1 MKRGLLQITGYGMIC
16 CSPLMGKTGNR
27 RMKDRKQFWK
37 GIAAGFIITL
47 VLVEGAMLGRS
58 LLTGMEE
65 KNREESGQLNLT
77 GSEVEGKLEEI
88 QTLMEAYYLDDID
101 SEQVENYLYKGA
113 VAGLGDIY
121 AAYYTEE
128 EYQSMI
134 DSTNGSYYGIGVE
147 ISQNMT
153 TGIIT
158 ISRIFE
164 GSPAEEAGLLPGDVI
179 YRIAGEEVTG
189 EDLNKVVALI
199 KGEEYTTVT
208 VEVARD
214 GESGYLEFEVE
225 RRTIEVPTVESEM
238 LEDQIGYIA
247 ITSFDDVTTDQFIT
261 ALDTLESQ
269 GMEALVV
276 DLRNNGGGLVSSVC
290 AILDRLLPEGLIVYT
305 EDKYGNREEEYSDAE
320 HYFDKPLAV
329 LVNGNSASA
338 SEIFAGAIK
347 DYGIGTLVGTTTYG
361 KGIVQKIYPLS
372 DGTAVKLTVSKYY
385 TPKGNNIHGTGIEP
399 DVTVELDEDL
409 RYEVE
414 VPKEEDNQLQ
424 AAIKALK

>member
-1 MKRGLLQITGYGMIC
+1 
-16 CSPLMGKTGNR
+16 
-27 RMKDRKQFWK
+27 MKDKKQFVK
-37 GIAAGFIITL
+37 GLAVGVVVTL
-47 VLVEGAMLGRS
+47 ALVEV
-58 LLTGMEE
+58 LLFGQNVLSDIDDR
-65 KNREESGQLNLT
+65 NREESGTLNLT
-77 GSEVEGKLEEI
+77 SSSVEGKLDEI
-88 QTLMEAYYLDDID
+88 QTLMETYYLEDID
-101 SEQVENYLYKGA
+101 TEQVEDFLYKGA

-158 ISRIFE
+158 ISRVFE

-179 YRIAGEEVTG
+179 YMIGDTEVTG
-189 EDLNKVVALI
+189 EDLNKVVSLI
-199 KGEEYTTVT
+199 KGEEFTTTTVT
-208 VEVARD
+208 VARE
-214 GESGYLEFEVE
+214 GEKDYLEVEVE

-238 LEDQIGYIA
+238 LDGNIGYIA
-247 ITSFDDVTTDQFIT
+247 ITSFDDVTTEQFLT

-269 GMEALVV
+269 GMEKLIV

-320 HYFDKPLAV
+320 NYFDKPLAV

-385 TPKGNNIHGTGIEP
+385 TPNGNNIHGIGIEP
-399 DVTVELDEDL
+399 DVVVELDESL
-409 RYEVE
+409 ENQVT
-414 VPKEEDNQLQ
+414 VSKEEDNQLQ
-424 AAIKALK
+424 AAIEALEGN

>member
-1 MKRGLLQITGYGMIC
+1 
-16 CSPLMGKTGNR
+16 
-27 RMKDRKQFWK
+27 MKDRKQFWK

-153 TGIIT
+153 TGVIT

-164 GSPAEEAGLLPGDVI
+164 GSPAEEAGLLPGDVV
-179 YRIAGEEVTG
+179 YRIAGREVTG

-214 GESGYLEFEVE
+214 GEDDYLEFEVE
-225 RRTIEVPTVESEM
+225 RRTIEVPTVEFEM

-385 TPKGNNIHGTGIEP
+385 TPNGNNIHGTGIEP
-399 DVTVELDEDL
+399 DVVVELDEDL

>member
-1 MKRGLLQITGYGMIC
+1 
-16 CSPLMGKTGNR
+16 MGKTGNR

-153 TGIIT
+153 TGVIT

-164 GSPAEEAGLLPGDVI
+164 GSPAEEAGLLPGDVV
-179 YRIAGEEVTG
+179 YRIAGREVTG

-214 GESGYLEFEVE
+214 GEDDYLEFEVE
-225 RRTIEVPTVESEM
+225 RRTIEVPTVEFEM

>member
-1 MKRGLLQITGYGMIC
+1 
-16 CSPLMGKTGNR
+16 
-27 RMKDRKQFWK
+27 MKDKKQFVK
-37 GIAAGFIITL
+37 GIIAGVVIALIL
-47 VLVEGAMLGRS
+47 AEGAMLGRNFLES
-58 LLTGMEE
+58 REDSA
-65 KNREESGQLNLT
+65 KEESGQLNLT
-77 GSEVEGKLEEI
+77 GSSVETKLEEI
-88 QTLMEAYYLDDID
+88 QALMETYYLEEID
-101 SEQVENYLYKGA
+101 AEQVEDYLYKGA

-179 YRIAGEEVTG
+179 YRIAGQEVTG

-199 KGEEYTTVT
+199 KGEEYTTVA

-214 GESGYLEFEVE
+214 GEDDYLEFEVE

-238 LEDQIGYIA
+238 LENQIGYIA
-247 ITSFDDVTTDQFIT
+247 ITSFDDVTTDQFMT

>member
-1 MKRGLLQITGYGMIC
+1 
-16 CSPLMGKTGNR
+16 
-27 RMKDRKQFWK
+27 MKDKKQFLT
-37 GIAAGFIITL
+37 GIAAGFVITM
-47 VLVEGAMLGRS
+47 VLVEAVMFGQNVLAD
-58 LLTGMEE
+58 MES
-65 KNREESGQLNLT
+65 ESRKENGQLDLT
-77 GSEVEGKLEEI
+77 GSGVEAKLEEI
-88 QTLMEAYYLDDID
+88 QALMETYYLEEID
-101 SEQVENYLYKGA
+101 TEQVEDYLYKGA

-128 EYQSMI
+128 EYQSLI

-147 ISQNMT
+147 ISQNMS

-179 YRIAGEEVTG
+179 YKIAGQEVTG
-189 EDLNKVVALI
+189 EDLNKVVSLI
-199 KGEEYTTVT
+199 KGEEYTTVS

-214 GESGYLEFEVE
+214 GQSGYLEFEVE

-238 LEDQIGYIA
+238 LEDNIGYIA
-247 ITSFDDVTTDQFIT
+247 ITSFDDVTTEQFMT

-269 GMEALVV
+269 GMEALIV

-305 EDKYGNREEEYSDAE
+305 EDKYGNREEEFSDAE
-320 HYFDKPLAV
+320 NYFDKPMAV

-385 TPKGNNIHGTGIEP
+385 TPNGNNIHGTGIEP
-399 DVTVELDEDL
+399 DVTVELSEDL
-409 RYEVE
+409 MYEVE
-414 VPKEEDNQLQ
+414 VPKEEDTQLQ
-424 AAIKALK
+424 AAIEALK

>member
-1 MKRGLLQITGYGMIC
+1 
-16 CSPLMGKTGNR
+16 
-27 RMKDRKQFWK
+27 MKDKKQFLT
-37 GIAAGFIITL
+37 GIAAGFVITM
-47 VLVEGAMLGRS
+47 VLVEAVMFGQNVLAD
-58 LLTGMEE
+58 MES
-65 KNREESGQLNLT
+65 ESRKENGQLDLT
-77 GSEVEGKLEEI
+77 GSDVEAKLEEI
-88 QTLMEAYYLDDID
+88 QALMETYYLEEID
-101 SEQVENYLYKGA
+101 TEQVEDYLYKGA

-128 EYQSMI
+128 EYQSLI

-147 ISQNMT
+147 ISQNMS

-179 YRIAGEEVTG
+179 YKIAGQEVTG
-189 EDLNKVVALI
+189 EDLNKVVSLI
-199 KGEEYTTVT
+199 KGEEYTTVS

-214 GESGYLEFEVE
+214 GQSGYLEFEVE

-238 LEDQIGYIA
+238 LEDNIGYIA
-247 ITSFDDVTTDQFIT
+247 ITSFDDVTTEQFMT

-269 GMEALVV
+269 GMEALIV

-305 EDKYGNREEEYSDAE
+305 EDKYGNREEEFSDAE
-320 HYFDKPLAV
+320 NYFDKPMAV

-385 TPKGNNIHGTGIEP
+385 TPNGNNIHGTGIEP
-399 DVTVELDEDL
+399 DVTVELSEDL
-409 RYEVE
+409 MYEVE

-424 AAIKALK
+424 AAIEALK

>member
-1 MKRGLLQITGYGMIC
+1 
-16 CSPLMGKTGNR
+16 
-27 RMKDRKQFWK
+27 MKDKKQFLT
-37 GIAAGFIITL
+37 GIAAGFVITM
-47 VLVEGAMLGRS
+47 VLVEAVMFGQNVLAD
-58 LLTGMEE
+58 MES
-65 KNREESGQLNLT
+65 ESRKENGQLDLT
-77 GSEVEGKLEEI
+77 GSGVEAKLEEI
-88 QTLMEAYYLDDID
+88 QALMETYYLEDID
-101 SEQVENYLYKGA
+101 TEQVEDYLYKGA

-128 EYQSMI
+128 EYQSLI

-147 ISQNMT
+147 ISQNMS

-179 YRIAGEEVTG
+179 YKIAGQEVTG
-189 EDLNKVVALI
+189 EDLNKVVSLI
-199 KGEEYTTVT
+199 KGEEYTTVS

-214 GESGYLEFEVE
+214 GQSGYLEFEVE

-238 LEDQIGYIA
+238 LEDNIGYIA
-247 ITSFDDVTTDQFIT
+247 ITSFDDVTTEQFMT

-269 GMEALVV
+269 GMEALIV

-305 EDKYGNREEEYSDAE
+305 EDKYGNREEEFSDAE
-320 HYFDKPLAV
+320 NYFDKPMAV

-385 TPKGNNIHGTGIEP
+385 TPNGNNIHGTGIEP
-399 DVTVELDEDL
+399 DVTVELSEDL
-409 RYEVE
+409 MYEVE

-424 AAIKALK
+424 AAIEALK